1 VLQLVARGLLF
12 EVPRGHGLQVSELSS
27 LRSRNIPGPQLMVG
41 RRVGRRVGRATG
53 TVVGAGERKN
63 GKRVGRL
70 SGNPGFGVVEGTR
83 LWASKGAVEGLL
95 DVLGDIEVEGCD
107 VGVGNGPLVGRA
119 DGKREED
126 RILALEGLGLG
137 KGDGRGEGGVV
148 GVEEVGATVGW
159 EDGLRDGTAVFF
171 MQSRMHALM
180 SASAGVVG

>member
-1 VLQLVARGLLF
+1 VFGAVKGMWLGA
-12 EVPRGHGLQVSELSS
+12 SESD
-27 LRSRNIPGPQLMVG
+27 
-41 RRVGRRVGRATG
+41 
-53 TVVGAGERKN
+53 
-63 GKRVGRL
+63 
-70 SGNPGFGVVEGTR
+70 
-83 LWASKGAVEGLL
+83 VEGLL

-107 VGVGNGPLVGRA
+107 VGVGNGSLVGRA
-119 DGKREED
+119 DGKSEGD
-126 RILALEGLGLG
+126 KVVALEGPGLG